1 MKILFLDEPLIFK
14 CVSREDIIE
23 SDILVLTL
31 RNEMT
36 NFEFTPEITFTIPE
50 LLEVTILTQPTDFK
64 IQNKYEITLKN
75 GTEIIYKGKTLILKT
90 GTDVQNYEYKTQND
104 EYFRFK

>member
-1 MKILFLDEPLIFK
+1 MKVLFLNQPLIFK
-14 CVSREDIIE
+14 CIPRIYPNF
-23 SDILVLTL
+23 SDNLILTL
-31 RNEMT
+31 RNEMNNLEINANVSFT
-36 NFEFTPEITFTIPE
+36 VGEF
-50 LLEVTILTQPTDFK
+50 LEVTILTQPTDFK

-90 GTDVQNYEYKTQND
+90 GTDIQNYEYKTQND